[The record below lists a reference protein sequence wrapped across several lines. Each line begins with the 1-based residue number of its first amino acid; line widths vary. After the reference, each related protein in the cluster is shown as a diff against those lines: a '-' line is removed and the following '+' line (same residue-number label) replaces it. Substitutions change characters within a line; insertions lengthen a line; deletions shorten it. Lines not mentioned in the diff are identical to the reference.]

1 MSVFRRLFGG
11 GNASRHDPAPR
22 HQPFTAEVSPEA
34 RFYVVG
40 DVHGE
45 ADALEALLSEI
56 NAEDPGAPIIF
67 VGDYVDR
74 GERSADVLRRVMALN
89 TANPARRICLRGN
102 HEQMMLDFL
111 EAPEARGDRWLRHG
125 GLQTLA
131 SFGVMRPPGT
141 QPGDLRDRL
150 ADAMGSDLI
159 DWMQALPLRWQS
171 GNVAVVHAAAD
182 PTLPIER
189 QSPKTLLWGHPSFLR
204 ANRADGI
211 WVVHGHTIV
220 DAAIAQDGRVSV
232 DTGAYATGRL
242 SAACIEPGGVRFLSN

>member
-1 MSVFRRLFGG
+1 MSIFRRLFGK
-11 GNASRHDPAPR
+11 ADRAPR
-22 HQPFTAEVSPEA
+22 PTRQPFTAQVAPEG
-34 RFYVVG
+34 RVFVVG

-45 ADALEALLSEI
+45 AAALEALLTAIGS
-56 NAEDPGAPIIF
+56 EDPEATIVF

-74 GERSADVLRRVMALN
+74 GEGSADVLRRVMALN
-89 TANPARRICLRGN
+89 SEDPARRICLRGN

-111 EAPEARGDRWLRHG
+111 EAPERTGDRWLRYG

-131 SFGVMRPPGT
+131 SFDVSRPSGAT
-141 QPGDLRDRL
+141 LEALRDSLR
-150 ADAMGSDLI
+150 DAMGPELV

-182 PTLPIER
+182 PSVPIDR
-189 QSPKTLLWGHPSFLR
+189 QSPQTLMWGHPNFMKATRS
-204 ANRADGI
+204 DGL

-220 DAAIAQDGRVSV
+220 DAATAVDGRISV

-242 SAACIEPGGVRFLSN
+242 TAACIEPGEVRFLSN